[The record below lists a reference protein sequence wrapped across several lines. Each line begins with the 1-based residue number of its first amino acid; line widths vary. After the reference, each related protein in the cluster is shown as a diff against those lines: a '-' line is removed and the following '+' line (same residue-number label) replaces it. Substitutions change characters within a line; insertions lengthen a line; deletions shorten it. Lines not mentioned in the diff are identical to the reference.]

1 MDLADRMGSYE
12 DVSHESYLIPRM
24 PVIIR
29 VDGRA
34 FHGLLRRAEKP
45 FCQEFATQMDFVAK
59 RLLGDIQN
67 ARFAYLQ
74 SDEISLLL
82 IDYNKFDTQQWFG
95 GNREKMVSVSASIAS
110 ANLSLQRKKECHF
123 DSRVFNIPERDVVNY
138 FLWRQRDWER
148 NSIQMVAR
156 CHYSHK
162 QLDGKNKN
170 DMQEMIFQKGE
181 NWNNYA
187 TPWKR
192 GRVITKDAIHGEIPI
207 FGKEPYYVEKFM
219 EIEEE

>member
-1 MDLADRMGSYE
+1 MDLAERMESYE
-12 DVSHESYLIPRM
+12 DVSHGVYLIPRL
-24 PVIIR
+24 PTIIR

-34 FHGLLRRAEKP
+34 FHGLLKSAEKP
-45 FCQEFATQMDFVAK
+45 FCQEFATQMNFVAK
-59 RLLGDIQN
+59 RLLGEIQN
-67 ARFAYLQ
+67 ARFAYIQ

-110 ANLSLQRKKECHF
+110 ANLSLQREKECHF
-123 DSRVFNIPERDVVNY
+123 DSRVFTLPEREVVNY
-138 FLWRQRDWER
+138 FIWRQRDWER

-162 QLDGKNKN
+162 QLNEKNKS
-170 DMQEMIFQKGE
+170 DMQEMIFQKDD

-192 GRVITKDAIHGEIPI
+192 GRIATIDHIDGEIPI
-207 FGKEPYYVEKFM
+207 FSKDRGYIEKFM
-219 EIEEE
+219 EIEDV

>member
-1 MDLADRMGSYE
+1 MDLADRMVAYE

-34 FHGLLRRAEKP
+34 FHSWLREAEKP
-45 FCQEFATQMDFVAK
+45 FDEKFAGRMDIVAQE
-59 RLLGDIQN
+59 LLNEIQN

-82 IDYNKFDTQQWFG
+82 IDYNRFDTQQWFG
-95 GNREKMVSVSASIAS
+95 GNREKMVSLSASIAS
-110 ANLSLQRKKECHF
+110 SMMTLQSSRICHF
-123 DSRVFNIPERDVVNY
+123 DSRVFNLPEGEVVNY
-138 FLWRQRDWER
+138 FVWRQRDWER

-156 CHYSHK
+156 CFYSHN
-162 QLDGKNKN
+162 QLNGKNKS
-170 DMQEMIFQKGE
+170 DMQEMIFQKGG

-192 GRVITKDAIHGEIPI
+192 GRGITKDSIDGEIPI
-207 FGKEPYYVEKFM
+207 LSKDRGYIEKFM